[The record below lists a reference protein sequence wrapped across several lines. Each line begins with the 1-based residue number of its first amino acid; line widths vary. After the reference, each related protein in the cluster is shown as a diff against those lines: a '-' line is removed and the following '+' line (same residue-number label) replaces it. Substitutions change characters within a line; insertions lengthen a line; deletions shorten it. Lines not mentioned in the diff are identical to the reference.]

1 MCRFVFQI
9 SEEDVKKIEEE
20 NDELREK
27 VKTLEDMV
35 VSANGP
41 CFFLEVLLL
50 FFDGL
55 YRFVFQTSEQDSK
68 KIGEEE
74 NDELREKVK
83 SLEEMVEVRTFYL
96 ESSLLHTKYV
106 QLMELAKS
114 SFGRYLNFLIKRLNQ
129 MF

>member
-35 VSANGP
+35 VSANGT
-41 CFFLEVLLL
+41 CFFFCEVLLL

-83 SLEEMVEVRTFYL
+83 TLEEMVEVRTFYL

-106 QLMELAKS
+106 QLMEFTKS
-114 SFGRYLNFLIKRLNQ
+114 SSVLVDILI
-129 MF
+129 F

>member
-1 MCRFVFQI
+1 LCRFVFQI

-35 VSANGP
+35 VSANGT
-41 CFFLEVLLL
+41 CFFFFFEVLLM

-55 YRFVFQTSEQDSK
+55 HRFVFQTSEQDSK
-68 KIGEEE
+68 KISEEE

-83 SLEEMVEVRTFYL
+83 TLEEMMEVITFCL
-96 ESSLLHTKYV
+96 ESSLLHTKYGICEEK
-106 QLMELAKS
+106 L
-114 SFGRYLNFLIKRLNQ
+114 
-129 MF
+129 